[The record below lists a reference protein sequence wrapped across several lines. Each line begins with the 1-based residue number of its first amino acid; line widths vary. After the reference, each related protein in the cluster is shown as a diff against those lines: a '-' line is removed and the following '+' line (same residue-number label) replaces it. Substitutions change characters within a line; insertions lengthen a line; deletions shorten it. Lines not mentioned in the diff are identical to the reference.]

1 MRIMIRLPEPT
12 QFEWDDGNKHK
23 NWINHQVSTTEAE
36 EAFFD
41 TGRRLAK
48 DVTHSTAGE
57 ARSILLGKTR
67 KGRLLFV
74 VFTIRGKY
82 IRVISARDINQ
93 KERPLYENRT

>member
-1 MRIMIRLPEPT
+1 MTGMIRLPEPIR
-12 QFEWDDGNKHK
+12 FEWDDGNKRK

-41 TGRRLAK
+41 THRRLAK
-48 DVTHSTAGE
+48 DVAHSTAGE

-74 VFTIRGKY
+74 LFTIRGKC
-82 IRVISARDINQ
+82 IRVISVRDVNR